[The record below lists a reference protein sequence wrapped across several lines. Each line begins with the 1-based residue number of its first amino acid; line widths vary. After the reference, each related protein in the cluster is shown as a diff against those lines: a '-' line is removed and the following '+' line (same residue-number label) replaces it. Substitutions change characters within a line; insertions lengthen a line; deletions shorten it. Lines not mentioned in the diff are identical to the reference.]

1 MSDFTKATYLRSLN
15 TLRNGMGL
23 PPNTLDFLDKPDPV
37 CKWIDEHPKYKPN
50 SKKVFYIAIVA
61 TLKETGL
68 YPEALKTYRE
78 RMDKANKAQDAVAV
92 EQALTADEAEK
103 YVEWPELLNT
113 VTEKIFPAA
122 TDLASYQDYLIASL
136 YTLLP
141 PIRLDYAEMKVLPA
155 EPNTLEGNYLIVGG
169 AKKKPYFLLTQY
181 KTARKYGE
189 QRIAI
194 PDELARTIREW
205 LTLAGEPE
213 YFLLSQNGNPMPAWE
228 LGQTITRVF
237 KKHLGKSVS
246 VNILRHSYI
255 SWMRQGEISL
265 KASTELATSM
275 LHSPGMS
282 QIYRRID

>member
-15 TLRNGMGL
+15 TLRNGLEL
-23 PPNTLDFLDKPDPV
+23 PPNTLDFLDKPEAV

-103 YVEWPELLNT
+103 FVEWPLVLKT
-113 VTEKIFPAA
+113 VTDIILPAA

-155 EPNTLEGNYLIVGG
+155 EPNTLEGNYLIM
-169 AKKKPYFLLTQY
+169 KKKPYFLLTQY

-194 PDELARTIREW
+194 PDELAHTIREW
-205 LTLAGEPE
+205 LVLAGEPE

-255 SWMRQGEISL
+255 SWMRRGEISL